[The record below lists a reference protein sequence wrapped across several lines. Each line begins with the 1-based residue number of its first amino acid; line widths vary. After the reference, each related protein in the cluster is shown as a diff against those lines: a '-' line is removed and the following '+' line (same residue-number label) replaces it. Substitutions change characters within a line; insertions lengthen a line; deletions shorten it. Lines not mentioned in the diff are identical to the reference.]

1 MKYLHATDAILTIA
15 LNGLVISLLF
25 FPNRFWLESQSSE
38 ANQVEIINNLFDCFK
53 NWMVC

>member
-15 LNGLVISLLF
+15 LNELVISFLF

-38 ANQVEIINNLFDCFK
+38 ANQVEIIKNLFDCFK
-53 NWMVC
+53 NWIV